1 MKGWAA
7 YSMALSGSPKNEWS
21 VVSEQH
27 QSVCCLMQAK
37 AKLVQFHK
45 PTFVTKEKCPKIRTN
60 NVPFLE
66 VLGSKQSKTGSAMDY
81 VATTEII
88 QEMVES
94 LHTTTAHK

>member
-1 MKGWAA
+1 
-7 YSMALSGSPKNEWS
+7 MALSGRPKNEWS

-27 QSVCCLMQAK
+27 QSMCCLMQAK

-94 LHTTTAHK
+94 LHTTTAHKEQETMS